1 MFRIVED
8 DMPPLPESCSPLL
21 QDFLKQCFRKEP
33 ALRPNAEQLCKHQW
47 LQTHAHKV
55 LTSYPNN
62 LPSIHTRHQA
72 LRKQDSIPF
81 LHGVS
86 AEYQKSEA
94 ACMPSQPDTPGDNS
108 PRPNG
113 FVPPSPSSRR
123 LSSTSRDHDPISPR
137 EHSFVRTTFSKCA
150 CFLVMDSISG
160 VT

>member
-33 ALRPNAEQLCKHQW
+33 AQRPNAEQLCNHQW
-47 LQTHAHKV
+47 LQTHANKV

-62 LPSIHTRHQA
+62 LPFIHSCHQA
-72 LRKQDSIPF
+72 LRKQDSLPF
-81 LHGVS
+81 LHGGS
-86 AEYQKSEA
+86 AEYQMSEA
-94 ACMPSQPDTPGDNS
+94 ARMPPQLEMPDTPGDNS

-113 FVPPSPSSRR
+113 FVPPSPSGRR

-150 CFLVMDSISG
+150 CFLSCI
-160 VT
+160 